1 MHFLKI
7 YFDTIIRYDLINKFT
22 YLNSRLLPRFSK
34 VILSL
39 SRKSSNLKDLIAMT
53 LFFEILSNN
62 KISTSNIISYK
73 KSNVFV
79 KIKKGYPIGCKVI
92 LGKTKLYE
100 VFEFLYTDILTNEKS
115 YKPAAATCNSL
126 SLRIT
131 NPIKIKELDRN
142 YYGLFRNLPWLSVTF
157 FTTTKTKKE
166 LIYLFKAYK
175 LIV

>member
-1 MHFLKI
+1 MHFLKK

-22 YLNSRLLPRFSK
+22 YSNSRLLPRFSK

-92 LGKTKLYE
+92 LIGLVIRRDKLLQ
-100 VFEFLYTDILTNEKS
+100 V
-115 YKPAAATCNSL
+115 AAA
-126 SLRIT
+126 
-131 NPIKIKELDRN
+131 
-142 YYGLFRNLPWLSVTF
+142 GL
-157 FTTTKTKKE
+157 
-166 LIYLFKAYK
+166 
-175 LIV
+175 